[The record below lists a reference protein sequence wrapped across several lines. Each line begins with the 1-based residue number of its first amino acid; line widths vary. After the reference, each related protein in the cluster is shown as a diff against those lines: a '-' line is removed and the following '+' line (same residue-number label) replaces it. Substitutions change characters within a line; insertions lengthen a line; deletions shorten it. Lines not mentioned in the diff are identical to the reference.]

1 MLQSPEKLIS
11 FPMTTLGPKSI
22 YSSSPSPVVV
32 TTDQHHPPL
41 NPASSLLGAIAL
53 LALWEAQVSL
63 ESSRVELRV
72 DRINLDGLG
81 IDVEVDDAVD
91 LELVASNASG
101 PPPPADLVAGVEHAQ
116 RLDDGE
122 RWRLSLA
129 VNVGLL
135 ARVCG
140 LAELWQIGVCQ

>member
-1 MLQSPEKLIS
+1 MA
-11 FPMTTLGPKSI
+11 
-22 YSSSPSPVVV
+22 V
-32 TTDQHHPPL
+32 TDQLLPPL
-41 NPASSLLGAIAL
+41 DGASTLLSAIAL

-72 DRINLDGLG
+72 DSVDLNGLG

-91 LELVASNASG
+91 LELVASNARG
-101 PPPPADLVAGVEHAQ
+101 PPSPADLVAGVEHAQ

-122 RWRLSLA
+122 RRRLGLA

-140 LAELWQIGVCQ
+140 LAELWQMGVC